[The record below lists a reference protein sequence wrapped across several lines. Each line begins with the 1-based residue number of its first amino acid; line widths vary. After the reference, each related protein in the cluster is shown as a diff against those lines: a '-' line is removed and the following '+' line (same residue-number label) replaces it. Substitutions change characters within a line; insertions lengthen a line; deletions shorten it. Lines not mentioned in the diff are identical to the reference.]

1 MLEVEYILA
10 VQRVEERGLMSMHGC
25 EPGCSS
31 HSDTPTLCT
40 VHQHCGVQF
49 TQCTQFTMQFTHQHT
64 HSVVHTVHSAVH
76 TVTHPEPN
84 TSTVPLAKCNVQL
97 GGRVLIKSIR
107 RQTLKN
113 IG

>member
-1 MLEVEYILA
+1 MRVLEVEYILA

-40 VHQHCGVQF
+40 VHPHCG
-49 TQCTQFTMQFTHQHT
+49 
-64 HSVVHTVHSAVH
+64 VHTVHRVHNAVH

-97 GGRVLIKSIR
+97 
-107 RQTLKN
+107 
-113 IG
+113 